1 MFDKSH
7 GMAALTENAKA
18 ARAKYARE
26 WRKKNP
32 DKVRATNARYWN
44 KKAQN
49 GPETTQNEEE
59 TE

>member
-1 MFDKSH
+1 MFNKSR
-7 GMAALTENAKA
+7 GMNALTESAKA